1 LSAMV
6 LRRGPR
12 MVAGVA
18 AVLLAFQPRANA
30 WGGHCCPVAPRSCS
44 RTTTGQR
51 SGGGAERALHMCAG
65 GLAQDGMKGES
76 GTPSARKTIGKA
88 KAAHIPSARHVWDA
102 SVSLESLRE
111 RQAAFAKERTWD
123 QHHTPRNLALA
134 MVGEVG
140 TPTPPVLSSQRHP
153 PPAAL
158 TAGAN
163 TMGRWASCASASS
176 GAQMSR
182 RKWGCRGGVTRVRS
196 HSRAIRTLATA
207 PCACCYR

>member
-44 RTTTGQR
+44 RTTTEQR